1 MILRQIIFFLTI
13 GNLST
18 LHLYGS
24 EFTKTVLPTL
34 QKKCIS
40 CHREPYKTKY
50 GRIKKPKG
58 KLILNTP
65 NGIKRSVT
73 PNKPNE
79 SLLYKR
85 VTLDK
90 EDDKFMPPQGKEE
103 PLTEKELKKLRDWIQ
118 SGAKTDNWKGTNFN
132 NQKLSIDITH

>member
-1 MILRQIIFFLTI
+1 MALRAIIIFLTI

-18 LHLYGS
+18 LRLFGS

-34 QKKCIS
+34 QKKCMS

-65 NGIKRSVT
+65 SGIKRSVT
-73 PNKPNE
+73 PNKPNQ

-85 VTLDK
+85 VTLDN

-103 PLTEKELKKLRDWIQ
+103 PLTKEELKNLKNWIQ

-132 NQKLSIDITH
+132 N

>member
-1 MILRQIIFFLTI
+1 MALRAIIIFLTI

-18 LHLYGS
+18 LRLFGS
-24 EFTKTVLPTL
+24 EFTKNVLPTL
-34 QKKCIS
+34 QKKCMS

-65 NGIKRSVT
+65 SGIKRSVT
-73 PNKPNE
+73 PNKPNQ

-85 VTLDK
+85 VTLNK

-103 PLTEKELKKLRDWIQ
+103 PLTEKELKNLRDWIQ
-118 SGAKTDNWKGTNFN
+118 SGAKTGNWKGSKFYN
-132 NQKLSIDITH
+132 

>member
-1 MILRQIIFFLTI
+1 MVLRQIIFFLTI
-13 GNLST
+13 GNLSI
-18 LHLYGS
+18 LHLFGS
-24 EFTKTVLPTL
+24 DFTKTVLPTL

-58 KLILNTP
+58 NLILNTP

-90 EDDKFMPPQGKEE
+90 EDDKFMPPQG
-103 PLTEKELKKLRDWIQ
+103 
-118 SGAKTDNWKGTNFN
+118 
-132 NQKLSIDITH
+132 LSLIHI

>member
-65 NGIKRSVT
+65 SGIKRSVT
-73 PNKPNE
+73 PNKPNQ

-103 PLTEKELKKLRDWIQ
+103 PLTKEELKNLKNWIQ

-132 NQKLSIDITH
+132 N

>member
-1 MILRQIIFFLTI
+1 MILRQIIFFFII
-13 GNLST
+13 GTLSK
-18 LHLYGS
+18 LKIFGS

-40 CHREPYKTKY
+40 CHREPYRTKY

-65 NGIKRSVT
+65 NGIKRSVS

-79 SLLYKR
+79 SLLYNR

-90 EDDKFMPPQGKEE
+90 ENDQFMPQQGKEE
-103 PLTEKELKKLRDWIQ
+103 PLKK
-118 SGAKTDNWKGTNFN
+118 KN
-132 NQKLSIDITH
+132 

>member
-1 MILRQIIFFLTI
+1 MALRAIIIFLTI

-18 LHLYGS
+18 LYLFGS

-103 PLTEKELKKLRDWIQ
+103 PLTKEELKNLKNWIQ

-132 NQKLSIDITH
+132 N

>member
-1 MILRQIIFFLTI
+1 MALRAIIIFLTI

-18 LHLYGS
+18 LRLFGS

-103 PLTEKELKKLRDWIQ
+103 PLTKEELKNLKNWIK
-118 SGAKTDNWKGTNFN
+118 SGAKTDNWKGSNFN
-132 NQKLSIDITH
+132 N

>member
-1 MILRQIIFFLTI
+1 MALRAIIIFLTI

-18 LHLYGS
+18 LYLFGS

-65 NGIKRSVT
+65 SGIKRSVT
-73 PNKPNE
+73 PNKPNQ

-85 VTLDK
+85 VILNK
-90 EDDKFMPPQGKEE
+90 EDDKLMPPQGKEE
-103 PLTEKELKKLRDWIQ
+103 PLTEKELKNLRDWIQ
-118 SGAKTDNWKGTNFN
+118 SGAKTGNWKGSKFYN
-132 NQKLSIDITH
+132 

>member
-1 MILRQIIFFLTI
+1 MALRVIIIFLTI

-18 LHLYGS
+18 LYLFGS

-40 CHREPYKTKY
+40 CHTEPYKTKY

-65 NGIKRSVT
+65 SGIKRSVT
-73 PNKPNE
+73 PNKPNQ
-79 SLLYKR
+79 SLFYKR
-85 VTLDK
+85 VILNK
-90 EDDKFMPPQGKEE
+90 EDDKFMPTQGKEE
-103 PLTEKELKKLRDWIQ
+103 PLTEKELKNLRD
-118 SGAKTDNWKGTNFN
+118 
-132 NQKLSIDITH
+132 

>member
-1 MILRQIIFFLTI
+1 MNRYSLIT
-13 GNLST
+13 T
-18 LHLYGS
+18 LLLFS
-24 EFTKTVLPTL
+24 ALKVTSSAADFKADVLPML
-34 QKKCIS
+34 EKKCMS

-65 NGIKRSVT
+65 NGIKKSVL
-73 PNKPNE
+73 PNNPNQ

-90 EDDKFMPPQGKEE
+90 EDDKFMPPLGKEE
-103 PLTEKELKKLRDWIQ
+103 PLTEKELKNLRDWIQ
-118 SGAKTDNWKGTNFN
+118 SGAKTGNWKGSKFYN
-132 NQKLSIDITH
+132 

>member
-1 MILRQIIFFLTI
+1 MALRAIIIFLTI

-18 LHLYGS
+18 LYLFGS

-34 QKKCIS
+34 QKKCMS

-65 NGIKRSVT
+65 SGIKKSVT
-73 PNKPNE
+73 SNKPSQ

-103 PLTEKELKKLRDWIQ
+103 PLTKEELKNLKNWIQ

-132 NQKLSIDITH
+132 N

>member
-18 LHLYGS
+18 LHLHGS

-79 SLLYKR
+79 SLLYNR

-90 EDDKFMPPQGKEE
+90 ENDQFIPPQGKEE
-103 PLTEKELKKLRDWIQ
+103 PLTKEELKNLKNWIQ
-118 SGAKTDNWKGTNFN
+118 SGAKIDNWKGTNF
-132 NQKLSIDITH
+132 KD

>member
-1 MILRQIIFFLTI
+1 MALRAIIIFLTI

-103 PLTEKELKKLRDWIQ
+103 PLTKEELKNLKNWIQ
-118 SGAKTDNWKGTNFN
+118 SGAKTDNWKGSNFN
-132 NQKLSIDITH
+132 N

>member
-1 MILRQIIFFLTI
+1 MALRAIIIFLTI

-18 LHLYGS
+18 LYLFGS

-34 QKKCIS
+34 QKKCIP

-65 NGIKRSVT
+65 SGIKRSVT
-73 PNKPNE
+73 PNKPNQ

-85 VTLDK
+85 VILNK

-103 PLTEKELKKLRDWIQ
+103 PLTEKELKNLRDWIQ

-132 NQKLSIDITH
+132 N

>member
-1 MILRQIIFFLTI
+1 MALRAIIIFLTI

-103 PLTEKELKKLRDWIQ
+103 PLTKEELKNLKNWIQ

-132 NQKLSIDITH
+132 N

>member
-1 MILRQIIFFLTI
+1 MILRQIIFLCII
-13 GNLST
+13 GTLSK
-18 LHLYGS
+18 LQIFGS

-50 GRIKKPKG
+50 GRIKQPKG

-103 PLTEKELKKLRDWIQ
+103 PLTKEELKNLKNWIQ
-118 SGAKTDNWKGTNFN
+118 SGAKTDNWKGSNFN
-132 NQKLSIDITH
+132 N

>member
-1 MILRQIIFFLTI
+1 MALRAIIIFLTI

-58 KLILNTP
+58 NLIPNTP

-103 PLTEKELKKLRDWIQ
+103 PLTKEELKNLKNWIQ

>member
-1 MILRQIIFFLTI
+1 MALRAIIIFLTI

-18 LHLYGS
+18 LYLFGS
-24 EFTKTVLPTL
+24 EFTKNVLPTL

-65 NGIKRSVT
+65 NGIKKSIL
-73 PNKPNE
+73 PNNPNQ

-90 EDDKFMPPQGKEE
+90 EDDKFMPPLGKEE
-103 PLTEKELKKLRDWIQ
+103 PLTEKELKNLRDWIQ

-132 NQKLSIDITH
+132 N

>member
-1 MILRQIIFFLTI
+1 MILGQIIIFLTI

-18 LHLYGS
+18 LRLFGS

-103 PLTEKELKKLRDWIQ
+103 PLTKEELKNLKNWIK
-118 SGAKTDNWKGTNFN
+118 SGSKTDNWKGSNFN
-132 NQKLSIDITH
+132 N

>member
-1 MILRQIIFFLTI
+1 MVLRVIIIILAI
-13 GNLST
+13 GNFSSSN
-18 LHLYGS
+18 LHGS

-34 QKKCIS
+34 QKKCMS

-65 NGIKRSVT
+65 NGIKKSVL
-73 PNKPNE
+73 PNNPNQ

-90 EDDKFMPPQGKEE
+90 EDAKFMPPLGKEE
-103 PLTEKELKKLRDWIQ
+103 PLTERELKNLRDWIQ

-132 NQKLSIDITH
+132 N

>member
-1 MILRQIIFFLTI
+1 MALRAIIIFLTI

-18 LHLYGS
+18 LRLFGS
-24 EFTKTVLPTL
+24 EFTKNVLPTL
-34 QKKCIS
+34 QKKCMS

-65 NGIKRSVT
+65 SGIKRSVT
-73 PNKPNE
+73 PNKPNQ

-85 VTLDK
+85 VILNK

-103 PLTEKELKKLRDWIQ
+103 PLTKEELKNLRDWIQ
-118 SGAKTDNWKGTNFN
+118 SGAKTGNWKGSKFYN
-132 NQKLSIDITH
+132 

>member
-1 MILRQIIFFLTI
+1 MALRAIIIFLTI

-18 LHLYGS
+18 LRLFGS

-103 PLTEKELKKLRDWIQ
+103 PLTKEELKNLKNWIQ

-132 NQKLSIDITH
+132 N

>member
-1 MILRQIIFFLTI
+1 MALRAIIIFLTI

-18 LHLYGS
+18 LYLFGS

-65 NGIKRSVT
+65 SGIKKSVT
-73 PNKPNE
+73 SNKPSQ

-103 PLTEKELKKLRDWIQ
+103 PLTKEELKNLKNWIQ

-132 NQKLSIDITH
+132 N

>member
-1 MILRQIIFFLTI
+1 MALRAIIIFLTI

-18 LHLYGS
+18 LRLFGS

-90 EDDKFMPPQGKEE
+90 EDDKFMPLKGKEE
-103 PLTEKELKKLRDWIQ
+103 PLTEKELKNLRDWIQ
-118 SGAKTDNWKGTNFN
+118 SGAKTDNWKGTNFKN
-132 NQKLSIDITH
+132 

>member
-1 MILRQIIFFLTI
+1 MALRAIIIFLTI

-18 LHLYGS
+18 LRLFGS
-24 EFTKTVLPTL
+24 EFTKNVLPTL
-34 QKKCIS
+34 QKKCMS

-90 EDDKFMPPQGKEE
+90 EDDKFMPPQGKKE
-103 PLTEKELKKLRDWIQ
+103 PLTKEELKNLKNWIQ
-118 SGAKTDNWKGTNFN
+118 SGAKTDNWKGTNFKN
-132 NQKLSIDITH
+132 

>member
-1 MILRQIIFFLTI
+1 MVLRVIINILAI
-13 GNLST
+13 GNFLSSN
-18 LHLYGS
+18 LHGS

-34 QKKCIS
+34 QKKCMS

-65 NGIKRSVT
+65 NGIKKSVL
-73 PNKPNE
+73 PNNPNQ

-90 EDDKFMPPQGKEE
+90 EDDKFMPPLGKEE
-103 PLTEKELKKLRDWIQ
+103 PLTEKELKILRDWIQ

-132 NQKLSIDITH
+132 N

>member
-1 MILRQIIFFLTI
+1 MALRAIIIFLTI

-18 LHLYGS
+18 LRLFGS
-24 EFTKTVLPTL
+24 EFTKNVLPTL
-34 QKKCIS
+34 QKKCMS

-103 PLTEKELKKLRDWIQ
+103 PLTKEELKNLKNWIQ

-132 NQKLSIDITH
+132 N

>member
-1 MILRQIIFFLTI
+1 MAHRVIIIFLTI

-18 LHLYGS
+18 LHLFGS

-34 QKKCIS
+34 QNKCIS

-65 NGIKRSVT
+65 SGLKKSVT
-73 PNKPNE
+73 PNKPNQ

-103 PLTEKELKKLRDWIQ
+103 PLTKEELKNLKNWIQ

-132 NQKLSIDITH
+132 NYKLKN

>member
-1 MILRQIIFFLTI
+1 MALRAIIIFLTI

-18 LHLYGS
+18 LYLFGS

-65 NGIKRSVT
+65 SGIKRSVT
-73 PNKPNE
+73 PNKPNQ

-85 VTLDK
+85 VILNK

-103 PLTEKELKKLRDWIQ
+103 PLTEKELKNLRDWIQ
-118 SGAKTDNWKGTNFN
+118 SGAKTGNWKGSKFYN
-132 NQKLSIDITH
+132 

>member
-1 MILRQIIFFLTI
+1 MALRAIIIFLTI
-13 GNLST
+13 GNLSI
-18 LHLYGS
+18 LHLFGS
-24 EFTKTVLPTL
+24 DFTKTVLPTL
-34 QKKCIS
+34 QKKCMS

-65 NGIKRSVT
+65 NGIKKSVL
-73 PNKPNE
+73 PNNPNQ

-90 EDDKFMPPQGKEE
+90 EDDKFMPPLGKEE
-103 PLTEKELKKLRDWIQ
+103 PLTEKELKNLRDWIQ

-132 NQKLSIDITH
+132 N